1 MKTIN
6 VILKVIVGCFYCSL
20 GYMLFNFSLAWKL
33 ALVSFVSLLVGI
45 GIRIKQRNK
54 IYLKKSEE
62 KKSLSRCR
70 QLRYPTRAMA
80 SRLENDLNKE
90 S

>member
-6 VILKVIVGCFYCSL
+6 VILKVIVGCFYSSL

-33 ALVSFVSLLVGI
+33 ALISFVLLLVGI

-54 IYLKKSEE
+54 IYLKEMVKTNP
-62 KKSLSRCR
+62 LARCR
-70 QLRYPTRAMA
+70 QLRYPTRNMA
-80 SRLENDLNKE
+80 EQVKND
-90 S
+90 